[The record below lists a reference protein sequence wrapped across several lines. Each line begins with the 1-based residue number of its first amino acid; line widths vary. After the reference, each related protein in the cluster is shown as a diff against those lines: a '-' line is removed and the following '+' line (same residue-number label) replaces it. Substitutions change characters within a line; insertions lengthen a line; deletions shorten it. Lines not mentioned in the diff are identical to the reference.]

1 MTEYV
6 GIGLSLIL
14 SIRTMPTTDDRVY
27 WDRAEPDIERSERCP
42 PLMTE
47 YVGMGLS
54 LILSIRTMP
63 TTDNRVCWDGAE
75 PDIEYQ
81 NDAHH

>member
-14 SIRTMPTTDDRVY
+14 RIRTMPTTDDRVC
-27 WDRAEPDIERSERCP
+27 WDR
-42 PLMTE
+42 
-47 YVGMGLS
+47 
-54 LILSIRTMP
+54 
-63 TTDNRVCWDGAE
+63 AE